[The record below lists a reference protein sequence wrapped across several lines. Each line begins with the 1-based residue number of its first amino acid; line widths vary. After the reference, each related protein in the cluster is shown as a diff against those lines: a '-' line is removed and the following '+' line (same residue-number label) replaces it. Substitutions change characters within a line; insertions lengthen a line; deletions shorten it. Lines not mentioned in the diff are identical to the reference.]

1 MTTLATTVPDEVS
14 ATREHRFRL
23 NRAGILNVWQYDD
36 QVFQLADGRL
46 LLRGANGAGKSKTLE
61 MLLPFVL
68 DGDKARMTASARH
81 HTSLLW
87 LMTDGYDGQ
96 ARVGYLWVE
105 FARTTEAG
113 QEEFLTCGVGIR
125 ATASSRS
132 ATAWFFTTRRRVG
145 SELALEDEAGPLSRP
160 RLVEA
165 LAGTGQVFEQAR
177 AYKEHV
183 GRTLFG
189 LELEQYDEVL
199 RLLYWLRQPQI
210 GEDIEPARLAGQLL
224 QALPQLDD
232 QAVRTAGDTFDEL
245 AAVGEQLDRRS
256 AAAGALEVLSDA
268 YVAYARAVGADRAEG
283 LLAAHREQAR
293 RRSDLRRAED
303 HRAAVS
309 EERRALEEASQAA
322 VGELEDCRTRL
333 RTLQDSPEARSQR
346 RLTDL
351 AERVGELEETATTAR
366 GTFAEADQ
374 RLQSR
379 QQRLDRD
386 RQDLLDRVRSHVEAT
401 RVADQELDR
410 LAPPAVLAS
419 AGLAATGAL
428 DDLDAMGRL
437 ARGLDGF
444 PDLVGAARGQLGQR
458 QAALAAVR
466 ASLADVRAAERDSAD
481 QDRRAAEAETRWER
495 ATGAAADAE
504 QTVDALTVEL
514 AGRLRT
520 WASRSS
526 VPSWQVPETLT
537 VEVLERLPADVRA
550 AAEPALDELRGLQ
563 QKAALARD
571 TAAAEIEGLVRRR
584 DAIEAETDPAPPEPA
599 LPRTA
604 RPDGAP
610 LWRLVDFGPGL
621 AQGARAGVE
630 AALQA
635 SGLLDAWVRPDG
647 RLLDAEQRDT
657 VLAPGAAAA
666 GPNLADLLVV
676 DVPPGCDIE
685 AEVVA
690 AVLAQV
696 AVPSTPGGSGEAP
709 GNRTG
714 EGAGTPV
721 VDAVGAD
728 PAVVGGAWVRT
739 DGSWALGPLRG
750 HAAKEKA
757 QYVGATARAD
767 ERRRRLAEVET
778 ALGLA
783 RGRHDEAAGELERLE
798 DRILDVQGWL
808 RDLPPV
814 QPLLRAW
821 ATLDERR
828 TAEAQEEREHLQAQ
842 ESAQEARRRLAGRRH
857 ELRRLA
863 EQHGVPDEEQP
874 LSALEERLRSLVADL
889 GRLETAAPVLRRDLG
904 RLQQDLEVLSGEAE
918 HVTSLGET
926 ATAAE
931 GRASQARA
939 ELEELE
945 SAVGADVAEL
955 RRRLGELQTA
965 IAGLER
971 RLTDHRGRQ
980 RELDQSEGRA
990 EEAARVAQERVA
1002 ETDRAVSDAAA
1013 RFAELSDVPGLLA
1026 ASGGADEPVDATPL
1040 VAARS
1045 LSAGDPLPGALI
1057 ATARELAGAS
1067 GDVTECFNRVYKA
1080 HAEAS
1085 TGPAADHEPRLLSF
1099 GELLAL
1105 VGRDDGGEH
1114 PITVLSA
1121 RVTAGVERD
1130 RHLLTERERNQFEQ
1144 HILGELGDAI
1154 RRRRLEAEELVT
1166 AMNRLL
1172 HQVSTSQGIRVRLH
1186 WHLRDD
1192 VPPEAREAVRLLTEP
1207 VGALL
1212 PEERATLR
1220 DSLHRLIAVSRAEQ
1234 PELSYAEHLAL
1245 ALDYRRWFAFRIRYT
1260 RPEAEGRWLDLHR
1273 RSPLSQGEQKV
1284 LCYLPLFAA
1293 AAAHFSSLAGAAPHA
1308 PRLVLLD
1315 DAFPKIDVR
1324 THPLLFG
1331 LLVQLDLDFVITSE
1345 RLWGDHP
1352 TVPSLA
1358 IYEALR
1364 DPAQRGIAQY
1374 EFRWDGRALQAMT

>member
-1 MTTLATTVPDEVS
+1 MTTLATAVPDEVS

-36 QVFQLADGRL
+36 QEFRFADGRL

-105 FARTTEAG
+105 LARTTEDG
-113 QEEFLTCGVGIR
+113 QEEFFTCGVGIR

-132 ATAWFFTTRRRVG
+132 ATAWFFTTPQRIG
-145 SELALEDEAGPLSRP
+145 HELALEDRAGPLSRP

-183 GRTLFG
+183 GRVLFG
-189 LELEQYDEVL
+189 LEVEQYDEVL

-210 GEDIEPARLAGQLL
+210 GEDIDPARLADQLL

-245 AAVGEQLDRRS
+245 AAVGEQLDRR
-256 AAAGALEVLSDA
+256 AAAAAALEMLSDA
-268 YVAYARAVGADRAEG
+268 YVVYARAVGAERADG
-283 LLAAHREQAR
+283 LLAAHREQSR
-293 RRSDLRRAED
+293 RRTQLRRAED
-303 HRAAVS
+303 HHAEVVD
-309 EERRALEEASQAA
+309 ERRVLEEESGAA
-322 VGELEDCRTRL
+322 AGELEESSTRL

-351 AERVGELEETATTAR
+351 ATRVRELEAGAEEAR
-366 GTFAEADQ
+366 RTFGSAEQ
-374 RLQSR
+374 RLRSR
-379 QQRLDRD
+379 DSRLDDD
-386 RQDLLDRVRSHVEAT
+386 RRDLLSRVRSQAETT
-401 RVADQELDR
+401 RTLDQELDQ
-410 LAPPAVLAS
+410 LAPPATLAA
-419 AGLAATGAL
+419 AGLDADCAL
-428 DDLDAMGRL
+428 DDLDAMARL
-437 ARGLDGF
+437 ARTLDRF
-444 PDLVGAARGQLGQR
+444 PDLVDTARGQVGQR
-458 QAALAAVR
+458 QAALVAVR
-466 ASLADVRAAERDSAD
+466 ISLADVRASERDSAD
-481 QDRRAAEAETRWER
+481 QDRRAAEAEARWER
-495 ATGAAADAE
+495 ATGAVVEAERVVDELTEELATRLRAWAAHPAAPPRQVPE
-504 QTVDALTVEL
+504 PLTVDALEGF
-514 AGRLRT
+514 A
-520 WASRSS
+520 ADARS
-526 VPSWQVPETLT
+526 
-537 VEVLERLPADVRA
+537 
-550 AAEPALDELRGLQ
+550 AAEPVLDELRQLHQ
-563 QKAALARD
+563 RALLAQD
-571 TAAAEIEGLVRRR
+571 TAAAGIAELTRRR
-584 DAIEAETDPAPPEPA
+584 EAIEAETDPAPPEPV
-599 LPRTA
+599 LPRTP

-610 LWRLVDFGPGL
+610 LWRLVDFAPHL
-621 AQGARAGVE
+621 DEDARAGVE

-657 VLAPGAAAA
+657 LLAPGRAVN
-666 GPNLADLLVV
+666 GPHLGDLLVV
-676 DVPPGCDIE
+676 DLPSGCDVD
-685 AEVVA
+685 AHVLAAALQQVA
-690 AVLAQV
+690 APA
-696 AVPSTPGGSGEAP
+696 PDETP
-709 GNRTG
+709 TD
-714 EGAGTPV
+714 GA
-721 VDAVGAD
+721 
-728 PAVVGGAWVRT
+728 AWIRS

-750 HAAKEKA
+750 RASKPKP

-767 ERRRRLAEVET
+767 ERRRRLEEVHE
-778 ALGLA
+778 ALA
-783 RGRHDEAAGELERLE
+783 QAQQRHDEATRQVEQLEE
-798 DRILDVQGWL
+798 RIADLQDWL
-808 RDLPPV
+808 RDTPPV

-828 TAEAQEEREHLQAQ
+828 TAATHEEREHLQAQ
-842 ESAQEARRRLAGRRH
+842 ERAQEARRRLAGRRH

-863 EQHGVPDEEQP
+863 EQHAIPDEEQP
-874 LSALEERLRSLVADL
+874 LAALEERLRSLASEL
-889 GRLETAAPVLRRDLG
+889 RQLEAAVPVLRRELG
-904 RLQQDLEVLSGEAE
+904 RLQQDLESLRSEAE
-918 HVTSLGET
+918 HVAALGEA
-926 ATAAE
+926 ATMADDK
-931 GRASQARA
+931 ASRARA

-945 SAVGADVAEL
+945 SSVGADVAEL
-955 RRRLGELQTA
+955 RNRLGELEST

-971 RLTDHRGRQ
+971 RLADDRTRQ
-980 RELDQSEGRA
+980 RDLDQAEGRA
-990 EEAARVAQERVA
+990 QEAVTVAGDRLA
-1002 ETDRAVSDAAA
+1002 ETDHDLRAAA
-1013 RFAELSDVPGLLA
+1013 TRFAELSEVPGLMA
-1026 ASGGADEPVDATPL
+1026 AAGGADDQIDAAPL

-1045 LSAGDPLPGALI
+1045 LDAGDPLPAALL
-1057 ATARELAGAS
+1057 ATARALASLGGAEVA
-1067 GDVTECFNRVYKA
+1067 DCFNRVYKA

-1085 TGPAADHEPRLLSF
+1085 TGPAADHEPRLLPF

-1114 PITVLSA
+1114 PITVLAS

-1130 RHLLTERERNQFEQ
+1130 RGLLTQRERDQFEQ

-1172 HQVSTSQGIRVRLH
+1172 SQVSTSQGIRVRLH
-1186 WHLRDD
+1186 WQLRDD

-1207 VGALL
+1207 IGALL
-1212 PEERATLR
+1212 PDERAALR
-1220 DSLHRLIAVSRAEQ
+1220 DSLHRLIAASRAEQ
-1234 PELSYAEHLAL
+1234 PELSYAEHLTL
-1245 ALDYRRWFAFRIRYT
+1245 ALDYRRWFSFRIRYT
-1260 RPEAEGRWLDLHR
+1260 RPEADGKWLDLHR
-1273 RSPLSQGEQKV
+1273 RSALSQGEQKV

-1293 AAAHFSSLAGAAPHA
+1293 AAAHFTSLAGAAPHA

-1345 RLWGDHP
+1345 RLWGDHN